1 MKQNRFL
8 RIILFFVI
16 ATVLSNLFRFD
27 VFSLKE
33 NLQTLPE
40 WMYIILI
47 TLLEGSG
54 ILVGTVIAFCFFY
67 KRKES
72 DATLFGS
79 SPGYS
84 ILMMTVPVILFTI
97 IGVSNSINM
106 SSHFYGFFTIL
117 CTLVYCI
124 IEEYGWRGYLQG
136 ELQDLKPW
144 KKYILIGLIWYIW
157 HLPFLTETNILN
169 NLLFLGGLIL
179 GSWGIG
185 QVVIS
190 TRSICACACFHLL
203 VQILLYN
210 SLIKNGIDPKQ
221 KQIIIGVCIIL
232 WILIIKRWERAN
244 KNRQPDFKK

>member
-33 NLQTLPE
+33 NLKTLPE
-40 WMYIILI
+40 WIYIILI

-54 ILVGTVIAFCFFY
+54 VLVGTVIAFCFLY
-67 KRKES
+67 KRKKS
-72 DATLFGS
+72 DATLFGT
-79 SPGYS
+79 SPLYS
-84 ILMMTVPVILFTI
+84 ILMMIIPVILFSV
-97 IGVSNSINM
+97 IGIKSSTNM
-106 SSHFYGFFTIL
+106 DKHFYGFLAIL

-144 KKYILIGLIWYIW
+144 KKYILIGLIWYSW
-157 HLPFLTETNILN
+157 HLPFLKEPSILS

-190 TRSICACACFHLL
+190 TRSICASACFHLL
-203 VQILLYN
+203 VQVLLYN
-210 SLIKNGIDPKQ
+210 SLIKNGIDPNK
-221 KQIIIGVCIIL
+221 KWIIIAVCITL
-232 WILIIKRWERAN
+232 WILLIKRWEN
-244 KNRQPDFKK
+244 SKMNQ